1 MTPEAS
7 PTPAAS
13 QVPVAPWTA
22 TGRRRVVVLR
32 HGETDHNVAGIWQG
46 HLDTGLSTRGV
57 AQAEAAA
64 PVPRGAASDAPRL
77 QRPRPGPLDGAR
89 RVARVIGLP
98 VETDE
103 RFREVHVGAWQGLT
117 TAEVRE
123 GWPEVQAALARGEDV
138 RRGEHGETLAEVAAR
153 VGAGLTEHL
162 ADVGPGECLVLSTH
176 GAAGRV
182 AAAWLL
188 GLDAAP
194 RVARPRPAGQRALGR
209 ARRGARGMAPP
220 DVERVLRGGHGRGH
234 PAPVSRLRRA
244 GTGRPPS
251 DLVGGAVAA

>member
-64 PVPRGAASDAPRL
+64 PHLAALRPTHLVSSDLVR
-77 QRPRPGPLDGAR
+77 AR
-89 RVARVIGLP
+89 STAEAVARVIGLP

-188 GLDAAP
+188 GLDAHLAW
-194 RVARPRPAGQRALGR
+194 
-209 ARRGARGMAPP
+209 
-220 DVERVLRGGHGRGH
+220 RVLGPLGNAHWAELVEGREGW
-234 PAPVSRLRRA
+234 RLQTWNA
-244 GTGRPPS
+244 SSGADTVEGTPPP
-251 DLVGGAVAA
+251 